1 MTPPRSIVV
10 AGIALA
16 GLLRPIVPLL
26 LMASLLSGC
35 GALRSYRAEMDKV
48 LDHTSRGD
56 VPGAI
61 SVLEKNNS
69 SYSMDLLYHME
80 MGELKRLSGDFT
92 GSFESLQK
100 ADTEVLAWEAAMK
113 LDPTRTV
120 GKTSSFLVNDRMR
133 TYEGYDYEKVL
144 ITTRMAMDHLA
155 AGDWDKARIEIKRTH
170 EREALIADVRSREY
184 QKVREEAADKQAQ
197 VSFREINGYPVDT
210 LLTPEAIALRN
221 GYQNA
226 LSHYLAGFVYEALG
240 EASLA
245 APGYRTAIELRP
257 GQTALDEALG
267 GLDERTG
274 SPDSTHCDTLFI
286 IETGAIPGRQ
296 SRGFSLPIP
305 IPAYGAFSFVQISFP
320 VLPPAPVGYQA
331 PDIQIDGADS
341 LPTAHILDLDAMAR
355 RALQDDMPGI
365 MLRAFVRSATKAVAQ
380 YELQRQMA
388 QQRNR
393 DDGLGAAIALLALQ
407 IGGAIVEQADERGWR
422 TLPSQVTIARARLPR
437 GQHPVSVRSNEG
449 STRFDVNLNA
459 SHALVSVRLL
469 RGHAFVAPTAQPGS
483 ATTPE
488 APSAAGPGIQD
499 DAGMYARVRV
509 IDLPYSP
516 RSWRTV
522 Q

>member
-1 MTPPRSIVV
+1 MRHAVI
-10 AGIALA
+10 
-16 GLLRPIVPLL
+16 LL
-26 LMASLLSGC
+26 LIGMVLTGC

-69 SYSMDLLYHME
+69 SDDKDLLYHME

-92 GSFESLQK
+92 GSFESLRK

-113 LDPTRTV
+113 LDPTRAV
-120 GKTSSFLVNDRMR
+120 GRTSSFLVNDRMR
-133 TYEGYDYEKVL
+133 TYEGFDYEKVL

-155 AGDWDKARIEIKRTH
+155 TGDWDKARVEIKRTH
-170 EREALIADVRSREY
+170 EREALIAEVRAREY
-184 QKVREEAADKQAQ
+184 QKVREEAAGKEAQ

-210 LLTPEAIALRN
+210 LLTPEAVALRN

-240 EASLA
+240 EGSLA

-257 GQTALDEALG
+257 GQGALDDALG
-267 GLDERTG
+267 GLDERIG
-274 SPDSTHCDTLFI
+274 SADPTHCDTLFV

-296 SRGFSLPIP
+296 SRGFNLPIP
-305 IPAYGAFSFVQISFP
+305 VPSYGAFTFVQVSFP

-331 PDIQIDGADS
+331 PDIQIDGAES

-380 YELQRQMA
+380 YQLQRQMS
-388 QQRNR
+388 QRRNH

-407 IGGAIVEQADERGWR
+407 IGGAVVEQADERGWR

-437 GQHPVSVRSNEG
+437 GTHPVNIRSNEG
-449 STRFDVNLNA
+449 STRFDVNLTG

-469 RGHAFVAPTAQPGS
+469 RGHAFVAPPAQPGGS
-483 ATTPE
+483 PTPE
-488 APSAAGPGIQD
+488 SPSAAGPEIRH
-499 DAGMYARVRV
+499 DAGMYARVEV
-509 IDLPYSP
+509 IDLPSSP

>member
-1 MTPPRSIVV
+1 MILVDHVRRAIT
-10 AGIALA
+10 
-16 GLLRPIVPLL
+16 LLFIGTVLT
-26 LMASLLSGC
+26 GC

-48 LDHTSRGD
+48 LDHTARGD

-61 SVLEKNNS
+61 SVLDKNNS
-69 SYSMDLLYHME
+69 SDDKDLLYHME
-80 MGELKRLSGDFT
+80 MGELKRLGGDFT
-92 GSFESLQK
+92 GSFESLRK
-100 ADTEVLAWEAAMK
+100 ADTEVLSWEAAMK

-133 TYEGYDYEKVL
+133 TYEGFDYEKVL

-155 AGDWDKARIEIKRTH
+155 VGDWDKARVEIKRTH
-170 EREALIADVRSREY
+170 EREALIAEVRAREY
-184 QKVREEAADKQAQ
+184 QKVREEAAGKEAP
-197 VSFREINGYPVDT
+197 VSFREISGYPVDT

-257 GQTALDEALG
+257 GQTALDDALG

-274 SPDSTHCDTLFI
+274 SPDSTHCDTLFV

-296 SRGFSLPIP
+296 SRGFGLP
-305 IPAYGAFSFVQISFP
+305 IPAYGSFTFVQVSFP
-320 VLPPAPVGYQA
+320 VLPPAQFGYQA
-331 PDIQIDGADS
+331 PDIQIDGTDS

-380 YELQRQMA
+380 YQLQRQMA
-388 QQRNR
+388 QQRDHN
-393 DDGLGAAIALLALQ
+393 DGLGAAIALIALQ
-407 IGGAIVEQADERGWR
+407 IGGAVVEQADERGWR

-449 STRFDVNLNA
+449 SARFDVNLTA

-469 RGHAFVAPTAQPGS
+469 RGHAFVAPPAQPGGAPTPETPS
-483 ATTPE
+483 AT
-488 APSAAGPGIQD
+488 GPGIQD

-509 IDLPYSP
+509 IDLPSSP